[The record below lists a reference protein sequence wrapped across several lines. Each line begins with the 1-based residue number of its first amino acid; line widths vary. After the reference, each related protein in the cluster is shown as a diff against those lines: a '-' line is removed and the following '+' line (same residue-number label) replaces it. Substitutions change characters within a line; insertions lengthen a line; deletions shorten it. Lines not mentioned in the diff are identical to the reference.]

1 MKSDMAKDSFFS
13 IQGSHL
19 KQMIRMAYFYLDR
32 HQEAINALN
41 VFPVPDGDTGTNMLL
56 TVKSAW
62 EEIAD
67 SEEKVIGRLAK
78 DVARGALM
86 GARGNSGVILS
97 QILRGF
103 AQALDDKAVCDAETC
118 AAAFVAGKEMAYR
131 GVKRPVEGTILTVM
145 RFAADAAQKAARES
159 KDVLYILSKA
169 VAAARKAEEETPR
182 LLDVLAQAGVT
193 DSGGEGLCVFLEGM
207 LAVLR
212 GETVEE
218 LPTGTVVVPEA
229 PARPHA
235 SKGNRPIPPVKYGFD
250 VQFLIE
256 GRNLDVEEIRRT
268 ISAMGDYPLVEGDDR
283 LVKVHVHVFD
293 PSVPLAYA
301 VRTGFVTDVVV
312 ENMDDMAAQGMVPSD
327 VVEVVEGTK
336 APPLQDPPSVP
347 RASQQEED
355 RLPVIVVA
363 PGDGFAEVFRSLGAY
378 RIIKGGQTMNP
389 SIQELLEAIESVPGD
404 EVIIL
409 PNNSNVIMA
418 ADQARQIAE
427 KKVYVVP
434 SKTVPQG
441 ISALLS
447 VMHNQDVAANVAQM
461 EKSLHDVKTGEV
473 TVAVRSARF
482 DGIEVAEGEPIGLLD
497 GRLAVKG
504 GSTEEVVLKL
514 LEKMEAE
521 DGEILTIYCG
531 ENVTRERAEALS
543 ELIQEKYP
551 DLEVE
556 LIRGGQPHYHY
567 IFSVE

>member
-1 MKSDMAKDSFFS
+1 MKSGTTKDSFFS
-13 IQGSHL
+13 IDGSHL
-19 KQMIRMAYFYLDR
+19 KQMIKMAYFYLDR
-32 HQEAINALN
+32 NQEAINALN

-56 TVKSAW
+56 TVRSAW

-67 SEEKVIGRLAK
+67 SDEKVIGRLAK
-78 DVARGALM
+78 SIARGALM

-145 RFAADAAQKAARES
+145 RFAADAAEKAAGES
-159 KDVLYILSKA
+159 KDVFYILSKA
-169 VAAARKAEEETPR
+169 VSAARKAEEETPR
-182 LLDVLAQAGVT
+182 MLDVLAHAGVT

-218 LPTGTVVVPEA
+218 MPEA
-229 PARPHA
+229 VKAAAETGAPIHV

-256 GRNLDVEEIRRT
+256 GENLDVDEIRRT

-312 ENMDDMAAQGMVPSD
+312 ENMDDMAAQGVLPPD

-336 APPLQDPPSVP
+336 APPVQEPTSVP
-347 RASQQEED
+347 QVVQQDDE

-363 PGDGFAEVFRSLGAY
+363 PGDGFADVFRSLGAY
-378 RIIKGGQTMNP
+378 HIIKGGQTMNP

-418 ADQARQIAE
+418 AEQARQIAE

-447 VMHNQDVAANVAQM
+447 VMHNQDVATNVAQM

-473 TVAVRSARF
+473 TIAVRNARF
-482 DGIEVAEGEPIGLLD
+482 DGIEVSQGEPIGLLD
-497 GRLAVKG
+497 GRLAVRG
-504 GSTEEVVLKL
+504 ESAEDAVLKL
-514 LEKMEAE
+514 LEEMEAD
-521 DGEILTIYCG
+521 DGEILTVYCG
-531 ENVTRERAEALS
+531 ESVPRERAEALS
-543 ELIQEKYP
+543 RMIQERYP

-556 LIRGGQPHYHY
+556 LVRGGQPHYHY

>member
-1 MKSDMAKDSFFS
+1 
-13 IQGSHL
+13 
-19 KQMIRMAYFYLDR
+19 MIRMAYFYLDR
-32 HQEAINALN
+32 NQEAINALN

-67 SEEKVIGRLAK
+67 SDEKVIGRLAK
-78 DVARGALM
+78 SIARGALM

-103 AQALDDKAVCDAETC
+103 AQALDDKAICDAETC
-118 AAAFVAGKEMAYR
+118 AAAFAAGKEMAYR

-145 RFAADAAQKAARES
+145 RFAADAAEKAARES

-182 LLDVLAQAGVT
+182 LLNVLAQAGVT

-218 LPTGTVVVPEA
+218 VPTEAAVVPEA

-256 GRNLDVEEIRRT
+256 GENLDVEEIRRT

-312 ENMDDMAAQGMVPSD
+312 ENMDDMAAQGMVPPD
-327 VVEVVEGTK
+327 VAEVVEGTK
-336 APPLQDPPSVP
+336 APPLHQSPAVSLPQP
-347 RASQQEED
+347 MHQEED
-355 RLPVIVVA
+355 KLPVIVVA

-418 ADQARQIAE
+418 AEQARQIAD
-427 KKVYVVP
+427 KKVYVIP

-447 VMHNQDVAANVAQM
+447 VMHNQDVAANAAQM
-461 EKSLHDVKTGEV
+461 ERSLHDVKTGEV
-473 TVAVRSARF
+473 TIAVRNARF
-482 DGIEVAEGEPIGLLD
+482 DGIEVSKGEPIGLLD

-504 GSTEEVVLKL
+504 ESTEEVVLKL
-514 LEKMEAE
+514 LEKMDAE
-521 DGEILTIYCG
+521 EGEILTIYCG
-531 ENVTRERAEALS
+531 ENVPRERAEALS
-543 ELIQEKYP
+543 EIVQEKYP

-556 LIRGGQPHYHY
+556 LVRGGQPHYHY